1 MRTMT
6 LDQIRLA
13 APSVFATRPYDAMS
27 ARYRFFPTVH
37 VVEGLMAQGFLPVR
51 AQQSRSR
58 IEGKGDFTKHL
69 LRFRHASMTES
80 ARESTVPEIV
90 LINSHDGTSAY
101 HRSLGLY
108 RVICTNGLVVKSAGI
123 EDIRVRHSGRESL
136 IQDVIEGSY
145 RIIEEAPRAL
155 EQVEQ
160 WQHLQLSPPEQEVLA
175 EAALELRDSSLEVQ
189 PRALLAPRRWED
201 GDPNRERDVWRTMNT
216 VQENLMRGGVRGV
229 NEQGQRRRL
238 RGITSVDADTKLNR
252 GLWVLTERMAALKQ
266 A

>member
-1 MRTMT
+1 MHTMS
-6 LDQIRLA
+6 LNHIRVA
-13 APSVFATRPYDAMS
+13 APSVFAERPWDTMS
-27 ARYRFFPTVH
+27 AKYRFFPTVH
-37 VVEGLMAQGFLPVR
+37 VVEGLMQQGFLPVR
-51 AQQSRSR
+51 AQQSCTR

-69 LRFRHASMTES
+69 LRFRHASMADS
-80 ARESTVPEIV
+80 AVQSTVPEIV
-90 LINSHDGTSAY
+90 LINSHAGSSAY
-101 HRSLGLY
+101 HLSVGLY
-108 RVICTNGLVVKSAGI
+108 RLICTNGLVVKSAGI

-155 EQVEQ
+155 AQVEQ

-175 EAALELRDSSLEVQ
+175 EAALELRDSALQVQ

-201 GDPNRERDVWRTMNT
+201 GQADRPRDLWRTMNVT
-216 VQENLMRGGVRGV
+216 QENLMRGGVQGR

-238 RGITSVDADTKLNR
+238 RGVTSVDGDTRINKA
-252 GLWVLTERMAALKQ
+252 LWVLAERMAELK